1 MPNKESLYRPLV
13 LAAFIALA
21 TLPMMQCAT
30 TSSGAEAP
38 STTPQTHGPFDGLR
52 RGLASLCN
60 QYNVPGLTF
69 AVTYQERLV
78 YKDALGYAKLEN
90 KEPVSASSLFRIA
103 SISKVITEVAI
114 IKLAEENMLE
124 LDGAVFGDMGI
135 LGSSFGTPPNGSQ
148 IDKITVRDL
157 IDHKSG
163 WTNNPNDPMFNY
175 PGVSQKDLITQMVTK
190 RKLTSTPGSTY
201 YYLNFGYCVL
211 GRVIEKVT
219 GQTYEAYVQEH
230 ILAPCGITDMRIA
243 RNSFADRLPGEVK
256 YYQAEFSP
264 YSLDLLRMDSHGGWV
279 GSAIDLANF
288 ITRIDHGP
296 RVQDILPSSRMAGT
310 YLSYDNW
317 WYSGS
322 LSGTTSIVSRF
333 NSDVNYVVLAN
344 TRTERDPN
352 QIIDAIRRTVSGELE
367 KIKDWP

>member
-1 MPNKESLYRPLV
+1 MPNKASLHRPLV
-13 LAAFIALA
+13 GAAIIALA
-21 TLPMMQCAT
+21 LLPMAQCAT
-30 TSSGAEAP
+30 TSSRAEET
-38 STTPQTHGPFDGLR
+38 SRMTKTHGSVDGLR
-52 RGLASLCN
+52 KAIASLCA
-60 QYNVPGLTF
+60 QFKIPGLTI
-69 AVTYQERLV
+69 AVTYQERLM
-78 YKDALGYAKLEN
+78 YTDALGYANQER
-90 KEPVSASSLFRIA
+90 KEPLSTSSLFRIA
-103 SISKVITEVAI
+103 SISKVITEIAI
-114 IKLAEENMLE
+114 LKLADENILE
-124 LDGAVFGDMGI
+124 LEDTVFGGMGI
-135 LGSSFGTPPNGSQ
+135 LGDSYGIPPKGSQ
-148 IDKITVRDL
+148 IEKITVRNL

-190 RKLTSTPGSTY
+190 RKLISAPGSTY

-219 GQTYEAYVQEH
+219 GQTYESYVQEH

-243 RNSFADRLPGEVK
+243 RNSFAERLPGEVK

-264 YSLDLLRMDSHGGWV
+264 YSLDLLRMDSHGGWI
-279 GSAIDLANF
+279 GSTIDLANF
-288 ITRIDHGP
+288 MCRIDQGP

-317 WYSGS
+317 WFSGS

-344 TRTERDPN
+344 TRTERDPD
-352 QIIDAIRRTVSGELE
+352 QIIEAIRRTVSSELE